1 MTVDYKYISKPY
13 TLDELVNGNP
23 IFKIYYDYLY
33 DIYEWDCQYTIEE
46 NDKVKEKD
54 KAEENDKVEEN
65 NKIEVFDYTE
75 KEHLELVFNEFL
87 NVLSLLLYDKSTY
100 KETLKIIK
108 QKTEEIEMFGVL
120 TECIPCILDE
130 YPFSYDSN
138 IFKKTGKKKAGK
150 NSDENLESETLDLN
164 KEQKKCL
171 SLIVKKYVKDI
182 NNALTSKNIND
193 LTLFFDKP
201 LNNSILEI
209 ASILNPNAKRKND
222 NIKISDSYITSESQE
237 ALDASQKVLL
247 LEELIRSDKWG
258 NASDR
263 KKAEIISQIIDR
275 NPDNIRRTLSEINKS
290 LSSASNKFKEDLLKA
305 QNIIKLLG

>member
-33 DIYEWDCQYTIEE
+33 DIYEWDCKYNIEE
-46 NDKVKEKD
+46 NNEVKEND
-54 KAEENDKVEEN
+54 KAEGN
-65 NKIEVFDYTE
+65 NKIEVFDYTD
-75 KEHLELVFNEFL
+75 KEHFELLFNEFL
-87 NVLSLLLYDKSTY
+87 NVLSLLLYDKTTY

-108 QKTEEIEMFGVL
+108 RNTEEIEMFGILV
-120 TECIPCILDE
+120 ECIPCILDE
-130 YPFSYDSN
+130 YPFSYDTN
-138 IFKKTGKKKAGK
+138 IFEKTGKKKTGK
-150 NSDENLESETLDLN
+150 NSDENLESETLDLS

-171 SLIVKKYVKDI
+171 SLIVKKFVKDI
-182 NNALTSKNIND
+182 NNALTSKNIHD
-193 LTLFFDKP
+193 LTLFFDKY
-201 LNNSILEI
+201 LNNSLMEMV
-209 ASILNPNAKRKND
+209 SILNPNAKRKND
-222 NIKISDSYITSESQE
+222 TIKISDSYITSESQE

-247 LEELIRSDKWG
+247 IEELIRSDKWG

-263 KKAEIISQIIDR
+263 KKSEIISQIIDR

-305 QNIIKLLG
+305 QSIIKLLG